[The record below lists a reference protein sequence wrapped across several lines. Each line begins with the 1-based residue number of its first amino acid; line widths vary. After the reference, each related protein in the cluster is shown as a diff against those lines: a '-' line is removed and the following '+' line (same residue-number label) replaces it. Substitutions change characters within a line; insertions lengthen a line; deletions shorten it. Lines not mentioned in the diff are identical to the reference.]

1 MGSAQIHWKHKNGK
15 EFINHLLRRENKTRS
30 GASCSRLEKGTHQ
43 DLTKM
48 LNIIKNEIPVEF
60 EIYIVQPGL
69 SKANASEDILT
80 LLAETDTYMKEF
92 ADINLK
98 VISSS

>member
-1 MGSAQIHWKHKNGK
+1 
-15 EFINHLLRRENKTRS
+15 
-30 GASCSRLEKGTHQ
+30 
-43 DLTKM
+43 M

-80 LLAETDTYMKEF
+80 LLAVTDTYMKEF